1 MDFEIK
7 WFRLYRAFTAY
18 KSHPIPVEV
27 ISRAIVEYAPH
38 TEIAADS
45 TLTRPS
51 QQTPS
56 LLRIKEC
63 KIIISVAHCLC
74 PKAGKACQ

>member
-1 MDFEIK
+1 MFGLNV
-7 WFRLYRAFTAY
+7 F
-18 KSHPIPVEV
+18 PV
-27 ISRAIVEYAPH
+27 H

-45 TLTRPS
+45 TPTKPS